1 MASDQAGAAR
11 PASANL
17 DSELRVYALG
27 VLRDALQW
35 RLTEARWG
43 AVAEAVG
50 ALAASLPSRDAAAFR
65 KAVYDLELAGPLRAT
80 GIGDESTVPAPEPVL
95 EEINE
100 LIHTVD
106 GHSDDARE

>member
-1 MASDQAGAAR
+1 MTRDRAGADR
-11 PASANL
+11 ASVTV
-17 DSELRVYALG
+17 DTKLRVAALD
-27 VLRDALQW
+27 VLRDALLW

-50 ALAASLPSRDAAAFR
+50 ALAASLRSRDVAAVR
-65 KAVYDLELAGPLRAT
+65 NAVYDLELVGPLRAT
-80 GIGDESTVPAPEPVL
+80 GIGDDCTVPAPEPVL

-106 GHSDDARE
+106 GHSDDAQE